1 MKQFITPDS
10 LAWAAQLRE
19 DTGADAMPFAPA
31 VVTRGNTVWLSGATA
46 YPLVHQHPH
55 DEAELTVPEG
65 IAEQTRAC
73 LENLLIALKAAG
85 GDLQDIVKVTIFNTD
100 MDAQNA
106 VNQVYAE
113 FFGQHRP
120 ARSHIGVNR
129 LVGPELKIEIE
140 AVAVL
145 G

>member
-1 MKQFITPDS
+1 MKHTVTPES
-10 LAWAAQLRE
+10 LAWAAQLQ
-19 DTGADAMPFAPA
+19 DNTGADAMPFAPA
-31 VVTRGNTVWLSGATA
+31 VVTRGDTVWLSGATA
-46 YPLVHQHPH
+46 YPLVHKHPH

-73 LENLLIALKAAG
+73 LDNLLIALRAACG
-85 GDLQDIVKVTIFNTD
+85 ELTDIVKVTIFNTD
-100 MDAQNA
+100 MDAQDE
-106 VNQVYAE
+106 VNRVYGE
-113 FFGQHRP
+113 FFGDHKP
-120 ARSHIGVNR
+120 SRSHIGVHR